1 MKGAKLNAVC
11 NSELTGKNTELCR
24 HSGILLTRL
33 CDMLQGMKTACK
45 GKDSM
50 YSVETEKSTWEN
62 VLCEN
67 NTH

>member
-33 CDMLQGMKTACK
+33 CDMLQGVKTLPAK
-45 GKDSM
+45 
-50 YSVETEKSTWEN
+50 EKI
-62 VLCEN
+62 LCIL
-67 NTH
+67 